1 MTRNLARAARDP
13 RILFGTAF
21 LLLLVFLA
29 ILAPLIAPYDPL
41 EISPDE
47 SLSPPSL
54 RHLFGTDNLGRDVLS
69 RVIFGT
75 RYSLI
80 LGLVAIGISGTLG
93 VVLGLLSG
101 YAGGVV
107 DAVLMRM
114 VDVGLAF
121 PSVLLALLVITVAGP
136 GLPSIVLAIGI
147 SSTPPFIRIVRGCVL
162 VVKEMT
168 YIESARAIGAGGAR
182 ILFRHVLPEVFAP
195 ALTMATLGLAGAIFA
210 ASSLS
215 FLGFGAQ
222 PPTPEWGVLISSAR
236 HQLRAAWWIST
247 FSGLAIVLSV
257 LSINMLGDG
266 LRDVLDPRLRGKI

>member
-107 DAVLMRM
+107 DAVVMRM

-162 VVKEMT
+162 VVNEMT